1 MYESTVTTPELRL
14 AHGLALLEQ
23 AIDALSDVELSEA
36 SSVGLGEATLALGC
50 QARRLSAVHARTA
63 DRFSTSGAWAADAA
77 RHARGWLV
85 GRSNDSLGAI
95 RGVLDTGAQLRAH
108 PVMAEAVRDGS
119 VSAAHLRVLADM
131 HRRFPRLSEPLL
143 AQEAHIVSFARLAA
157 PRRFE
162 ADLLALC
169 HRLNPEQVAE
179 DEGARETATYLHA
192 STIMDGMVRVD
203 ALLPADIGSQFIALL
218 ESARRVLSAEQRE
231 HDGHDVF
238 GTPIPVDELPA
249 HLRDPRV
256 PSQRNVEA
264 FRRILNG
271 AAAATDSS
279 GAITLPAV
287 NGSRPLVHVTIPLDS
302 LLADSRNQAAGWLER
317 FGIPIAS
324 ISAVKAQALVCDGV
338 VRPLIIDRKGHL
350 IATLPGTRAVPPVL
364 RRAVMMRDV
373 HCRIPHCDARIDEVH
388 HVVFASQGGA
398 TTIQNLVGLCWYHHH
413 AIHKGTWQLTG
424 DANSELILT
433 HSIRGQSWSS
443 RPPPAQGD
451 SPTNTRTPFP
461 ESDHVVIS

>member
-1 MYESTVTTPELRL
+1 
-14 AHGLALLEQ
+14 
-23 AIDALSDVELSEA
+23 
-36 SSVGLGEATLALGC
+36 
-50 QARRLSAVHARTA
+50 
-63 DRFSTSGAWAADAA
+63 
-77 RHARGWLV
+77 
-85 GRSNDSLGAI
+85 
-95 RGVLDTGAQLRAH
+95 
-108 PVMAEAVRDGS
+108 VMAEAMQDGS

-131 HRRFPRLSEPLL
+131 HRRFPRLSEPLRE
-143 AQEAHIVSFARLAA
+143 QEAHIVSFARLAA

-203 ALLPADIGSQFIALL
+203 ALLPAD
-218 ESARRVLSAEQRE
+218 
-231 HDGHDVF
+231 
-238 GTPIPVDELPA
+238 ELPA

-264 FRRILNG
+264 FRRILDG

-287 NGSRPLVHVTIPLDS
+287 NGSRPVVHVTIPLDS
-302 LLADSRNQAAGWLER
+302 LLSESRNQAAGWLER
-317 FGIPIAS
+317 FGVPIAS

-338 VRPLIIDRKGHL
+338 VRPLIIDRKGQL

-413 AIHKGTWQLTG
+413 AIHKETWQLTG

-433 HSIRGQSWSS
+433 RSVTGQSWSS

-451 SPTNTRTPFP
+451 P
-461 ESDHVVIS
+461 DVVFSSLLRDRG

>member
-14 AHGLALLEQ
+14 AHGLALLER
-23 AIDALSDVELSEA
+23 AIDALSDVELTEA

-77 RHARGWLV
+77 RHARGWMV

-95 RGVLDTGAQLRAH
+95 RGVLDTGAQLRTH
-108 PVMAEAVRDGS
+108 PVMAEAVQDGS

-131 HRRFPRLSEPLL
+131 HRRFPRLREPLL

-203 ALLPADIGSQFIALL
+203 ALLPAD
-218 ESARRVLSAEQRE
+218 
-231 HDGHDVF
+231 
-238 GTPIPVDELPA
+238 ELPA

-287 NGSRPLVHVTIPLDS
+287 NGSRPVVHVTIPLDS
-302 LLADSRNQAAGWLER
+302 LLSESRNQAAGWLER
-317 FGIPIAS
+317 FGVPIAS

-338 VRPLIIDRKGHL
+338 VRPLIIDRKGQL

-398 TTIQNLVGLCWYHHH
+398 TMIQNLVGLCWYHHH

-433 HSIRGQSWSS
+433 RSVTGQSWSS

-451 SPTNTRTPFP
+451 FPTNTRAPFP